1 MSVRNYVSPWVLA
14 IEKFTV
20 DGVKK
25 TISETC
31 EKVTVAQL
39 TSQTFEPDVSKVTA
53 WYGVILY
60 IKKRKKEYRY
70 MQRNKQGSTIPID
83 NYSRFVVMQEIGSE
97 QTVVM
102 FVPGSTLSVN
112 FFVQTKNCWNGSGVV
127 LLDPIVSGVWNDNAV
142 ISTKHP
148 FIPFDVRPNLHLF
161 PKIEKLPHSFRFNQ
175 AAYQGFFVDDLDPPK
190 ISEVN
195 LVPSCP
201 NVFCDSNHGMNET
214 CPAAVGTRCLK
225 KNCLEAVLSLPS
237 DRGQIN
243 IPFMS
248 MDLTKNLVH
257 SEIIDNTNRFIPIT
271 FLRKCVQAQLR
282 TIRACGVKWFVIGWY
297 RVKLEPDGLQSFV
310 SKFHISKI
318 GCIADM
324 EAVKIPPSFSDLRPE
339 HYFPD
344 IYRTRILMPGQGEG
358 DGLAVEQNVS
368 ELTNENLAIDPE
380 IPDRIDSIAGEFAR
394 LVAERDKILSMNE
407 TVNRPLEV
415 RRIESLLVE
424 SENEDDSRNRPGP
437 SRDYWVNPS
446 SSRAVAST
454 SVASNRTEKRQP
466 VARMVYRTKTGKL
479 SKKSRLQYVDP
490 NQTEITQYFN
500 PTRRGRK
507 NNQSSVRELIQS
519 PIQEMVVS
527 SDSE

>member
-1 MSVRNYVSPWVLA
+1 
-14 IEKFTV
+14 
-20 DGVKK
+20 
-25 TISETC
+25 
-31 EKVTVAQL
+31 
-39 TSQTFEPDVSKVTA
+39 
-53 WYGVILY
+53 
-60 IKKRKKEYRY
+60 
-70 MQRNKQGSTIPID
+70 
-83 NYSRFVVMQEIGSE
+83 
-97 QTVVM
+97 
-102 FVPGSTLSVN
+102 
-112 FFVQTKNCWNGSGVV
+112 
-127 LLDPIVSGVWNDNAV
+127 
-142 ISTKHP
+142 
-148 FIPFDVRPNLHLF
+148 
-161 PKIEKLPHSFRFNQ
+161 
-175 AAYQGFFVDDLDPPK
+175 
-190 ISEVN
+190 
-195 LVPSCP
+195 
-201 NVFCDSNHGMNET
+201 
-214 CPAAVGTRCLK
+214 
-225 KNCLEAVLSLPS
+225 
-237 DRGQIN
+237 
-243 IPFMS
+243 
-248 MDLTKNLVH
+248 
-257 SEIIDNTNRFIPIT
+257 
-271 FLRKCVQAQLR
+271 
-282 TIRACGVKWFVIGWY
+282 
-297 RVKLEPDGLQSFV
+297 
-310 SKFHISKI
+310 
-318 GCIADM
+318 
-324 EAVKIPPSFSDLRPE
+324 
-339 HYFPD
+339 
-344 IYRTRILMPGQGEG
+344 MPGQGEG